1 MWTRDPKSRIS
12 LVISFSPVSCSSGLV
27 SDERVI
33 RKNTHPQTG
42 MRQGLFSKCA
52 SRAFSSA
59 SVSPGTG
66 KGVASAMETAVKSS
80 LDQPTVSRQEIAS
93 RVGWRKVKREKTVT
107 TKANRCMSRE
117 LRSSE
122 GKGEWWAR

>member
-1 MWTRDPKSRIS
+1 MWTPDPKSRIS

-52 SRAFSSA
+52 SRAFSSVG
-59 SVSPGTG
+59 VSPGTG

-93 RVGWRKVKREKTVT
+93 RVD
-107 TKANRCMSRE
+107 
-117 LRSSE
+117 
-122 GKGEWWAR
+122 